1 MKKSYTGGRRARGGQ
16 GSVSRDEPFLPRRGG
31 RGSRGAPGAERVP
44 KLPRQALARGAVA
57 PGQWTQPPP
66 ERDRGTLLKA
76 LQPSTDLALQGRGES
91 GHPSPL
97 TLALLDP
104 ASDLGRGSPDTGCQL
119 LLAVWGR
126 CGGYWA
132 GGPSRSPPSPLH
144 PQLEPLTFQAPRF
157 GVIRV
162 RMCRGAEWR
171 ISLASRSRLAVWAAA
186 SLLQIK
192 SCYPLP
198 NGAGEFRQMG
208 GSHSTRAGN
217 SGSPFGSQD
226 AIGVLAGLAG
236 LTSHRWRRP
245 DPFASCA

>member
-1 MKKSYTGGRRARGGQ
+1 MYGRQ
-16 GSVSRDEPFLPRRGG
+16 GK
-31 RGSRGAPGAERVP
+31 A
-44 KLPRQALARGAVA
+44 
-57 PGQWTQPPP
+57 T
-66 ERDRGTLLKA
+66 LKA

-104 ASDLGRGSPDTGCQL
+104 ASDLGRGSPDTVCQL

-126 CGGYWA
+126 CGGCWA
-132 GGPSRSPPSPLH
+132 GGPSCSPPSPLH

-157 GVIRV
+157 GVLRV
-162 RMCRGAEWR
+162 RVCRGAEWR
-171 ISLASRSRLAVWAAA
+171 ISLATPSRLAVWVAA
-186 SLLQIK
+186 SFLQIK

-198 NGAGEFRQMG
+198 NGAWEFRQMG
-208 GSHSTRAGN
+208 ASHSPRAGN

-236 LTSHRWRRP
+236 LTSHRWWRP
-245 DPFASCA
+245 DPFS